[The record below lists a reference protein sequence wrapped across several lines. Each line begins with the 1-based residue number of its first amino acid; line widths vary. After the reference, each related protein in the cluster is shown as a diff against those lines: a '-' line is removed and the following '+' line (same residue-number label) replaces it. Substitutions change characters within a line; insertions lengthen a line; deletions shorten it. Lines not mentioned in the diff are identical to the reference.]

1 MTNLNCFKMDESAD
15 DEALELTTGI
25 AEVSNESQTEEESE
39 ISEAYS
45 EF

>member
-1 MTNLNCFKMDESAD
+1 MTNLNCFKKDESAD
-15 DEALELTTGI
+15 DEALELTI
-25 AEVSNESQTEEESE
+25 AEVSNESQNEEESE